1 MEQNLDERKL
11 DIIKFQILDME
22 TENTVKKE
30 SNPAIPKVVKQLLKT
45 YFVQITHGVLQAE
58 TIDFTG
64 YIVLLVLLFI

>member
-30 SNPAIPKVVKQLLKT
+30 SNPAMVEKIKKMIIRERRFCSCSISLEFIIPE
-45 YFVQITHGVLQAE
+45 I
-58 TIDFTG
+58 
-64 YIVLLVLLFI
+64 